1 MNNPL
6 LRNIIFSLSFL
17 LLLFLPQSCEEPG
30 PDIIPNPNATATF
43 EECIRQSFQ
52 FSESIRPDSILVT
65 KIQNA
70 LRLAR
75 TVDIELQG
83 ISAENF
89 QCYSPYALEVHFT
102 TPLDSSRVADSC
114 RTGNPFIDSLL
125 TEYQFIFDHAGI
137 VHGDPVRYPYVFTT
151 DLYLNL
157 NRLGDLIM
165 DDPEVIYAGYSTV
178 VCTPSPYGTR
188 VSLSIL
194 NDVYTF
200 IFNDFRTDRPI
211 DWVVVVSDGEATLVS
226 KTG

>member
-1 MNNPL
+1 MNHPL
-6 LRNIIFSLSFL
+6 SRIIIFSLPL
-17 LLLFLPQSCEEPG
+17 CLLLFLQSCEEPG

-52 FSESIRPDSILVT
+52 FSDGIRPDSVLIT

-102 TPLDSSRVADSC
+102 TPLDSSRLADSS

-125 TEYQFIFDHAGI
+125 IEYQFYSGQGGFTG
-137 VHGDPVRYPYVFTT
+137 GYPEQRYPYVFTT

-165 DDPEVIYAGYSTV
+165 VDPEVIYAGYSTV
-178 VCTPSPYGTR
+178 VCTPCPYGTR

-194 NDVYTF
+194 NDAYTF
-200 IFNDFRTDRPI
+200 IFSDFRTDRRI
-211 DWVVVVSDGEATLVS
+211 DWTVVVSDGEATLVS